1 MVIYK
6 LEAAL
11 NKLRQMSTG
20 LKRRDEKFF
29 SKCIEAQISKNHIR
43 AIIYANECAEVRKMA
58 RLTIS
63 SELTLEQAILRL
75 QTIGEISDMMVTI
88 APIVEIIQETRGR
101 LAGVIPSVAGKL
113 EEVNSMLHS
122 SLVEMGSV
130 YSPEVGNQDSNKEA
144 VKILQEANAAAE
156 ETIREKF
163 PELPSNLTS
172 QELEEARIPVALTA
186 TGGDSPKK
194 SDVSLKQQVYDYI
207 KACDGQLSIV
217 QCASYLGVFPKDVE
231 KVILKLKE
239 EGKITLE

>member
-29 SKCIEAQISKNHIR
+29 SKCIEAQISKNYIR

-63 SELTLEQAILRL
+63 SELALEQAILRL

-88 APIVEIIQETRGR
+88 APIVEIVQETRGR
-101 LAGVIPSVAGKL
+101 LTGIIPSVAGKL
-113 EEVNSMLHS
+113 DEVNSMLHS
-122 SLVEMGSV
+122 SLMEMGSV

-144 VKILQEANAAAE
+144 VKILKEANAAAE
-156 ETIREKF
+156 EKIKEKF
-163 PELPSNLTS
+163 PELPQDLTS

-186 TGGDSPKK
+186 TGGDSPIKN
-194 SDVSLKQQVYDYI
+194 DVSLKQQVYDYI

-231 KVILKLKE
+231 KAILKLKE
-239 EGKITLE
+239 EGKIALE